1 MSSGSVFSYPYQ
13 ASALLFRQFQLTPN
27 VATFQH
33 AMNFYRNIRKQ
44 IEPKNLWETIKENKA
59 GSALI
64 FGGFILL
71 LYVFFNSN
79 GIVQRV
85 RLEIQKKEM
94 IEKIEKAEAEQIK
107 LKEQSKALDG
117 DPKAIEKVAREKYG
131 MVRENEKVY
140 KVAPKK

>member
-1 MSSGSVFSYPYQ
+1 
-13 ASALLFRQFQLTPN
+13 
-27 VATFQH
+27 
-33 AMNFYRNIRKQ
+33 MNFYRKIRKQ
-44 IEPKNLWETIKENKA
+44 IEPKNLFETIRENKL
-59 GSALI
+59 GSLLI
-64 FGGFILL
+64 MGGIVLF

-79 GIVQRV
+79 GILQRV
-85 RLEIQKKEM
+85 RLELQKKEM
-94 IEKIEKAEAEQIK
+94 IEKIEKAEAEQAQ

>member
-1 MSSGSVFSYPYQ
+1 
-13 ASALLFRQFQLTPN
+13 
-27 VATFQH
+27 
-33 AMNFYRNIRKQ
+33 MNFYRKIKRQ
-44 IEPKNLWETIKENKA
+44 VEPKNLFEKIRENKT
-59 GSALI
+59 GSLLI
-64 FGGFILL
+64 IGGFILF

-79 GIVQRV
+79 GILQRLK
-85 RLEIQKKEM
+85 LELQKKEM
-94 IEKIEKAEAEQIK
+94 IEKIEKAEAEQAK